1 MFRKIF
7 SNVSIISAFGLLAT
21 TFMVV
26 FSIYLYFVRSA
37 VIMTIVLTGVCVVV
51 VVIMT
56 GRKQVNFQGV
66 T

>member
-26 FSIYLYFVRSA
+26 FYISLYFVRST
-37 VIMTIVLTGVCVVV
+37 VIMTIVRTGVCVVV